1 MYKYY
6 IFVMHPFIFPPKS
19 IVCKRTLSCLSVDRT
34 IHPFIHKTRRD
45 MTTDTN
51 AFEAARAARI
61 EENKRR
67 MAEMGIASLAAPIM
81 MRTPT
86 PTKKRV
92 RVRYF
97 RANFMIE
104 MMCTMHCIDG

>member
-1 MYKYY
+1 
-6 IFVMHPFIFPPKS
+6 
-19 IVCKRTLSCLSVDRT
+19 
-34 IHPFIHKTRRD
+34 

-92 RVRYF
+92 QVRYF
-97 RANFMIE
+97 RANFTIE
-104 MMCTMHCIDG
+104 MFTLH

>member
-1 MYKYY
+1 
-6 IFVMHPFIFPPKS
+6 
-19 IVCKRTLSCLSVDRT
+19 
-34 IHPFIHKTRRD
+34 

-67 MAEMGIASLAAPIM
+67 MAEMGIASLAADIM

-92 RVRYF
+92 QVRFIFSRQFYDRDF
-97 RANFMIE
+97 HIALMMIRHAR
-104 MMCTMHCIDG
+104 CDVGRTNAWNTSWVWILTDYR

>member
-1 MYKYY
+1 
-6 IFVMHPFIFPPKS
+6 
-19 IVCKRTLSCLSVDRT
+19 
-34 IHPFIHKTRRD
+34 

-81 MRTPT
+81 RTPTT

-92 RVRYF
+92 QVRYF
-97 RANFMIE
+97 RANFTIEISTLMI
-104 MMCTMHCIDG
+104 DD